1 MESLRGVTEAIE
13 AEFGESIVARDES
26 LVVLAGAPGLGPPDL
41 VWLQKAQK
49 ATLTSAA
56 GEPRGFYHYSL
67 GLDVSS
73 SAAVAAYFAELT
85 SRVEPIS
92 FLQVISNPR
101 SRGPVTP
108 SPSGPPRRPWG
119 PPLLRHAPHDPLGAT
134 DRGPS

>member
-41 VWLQKAQK
+41 VWLQKVQK
-49 ATLTSAA
+49 ATLTSAE

-73 SAAVAAYFAELT
+73 SAAVAAYFADLT
-85 SRVEPIS
+85 SRVDQIG
-92 FLQVISNPR
+92 FLQVPGGGGRVPVGGRGR
-101 SRGPVTP
+101 S
-108 SPSGPPRRPWG
+108 SGACPRRDLIAICL
-119 PPLLRHAPHDPLGAT
+119 PLACWST
-134 DRGPS
+134 DT